1 MTTLERDIIRGVEVG
16 KAILRAFVFII
27 LALSLLMLPAAAQ
40 EEGAQYDHYLLLVID
55 GPSPSSRGWAEPVIL
70 SHNRADKIVIADSLD
85 CNKLYDVGG
94 RQLKMGDIYAA
105 GGESLVIGVVN
116 SAFGLGITR
125 FAKTTYSGLGA
136 VAKIM
141 GGSVNT
147 QAMIDASKSSDRSV
161 TRREQLNFMAAVAGG
176 LHKLS
181 IERVF
186 SLISASFAFFDTNIS
201 LSDAYNL
208 ASDIMGG
215 TFLPHDGKG
224 LGIRI

>member
-1 MTTLERDIIRGVEVG
+1 MRKLNRRIITFLIVV
-16 KAILRAFVFII
+16 L
-27 LALSLLMLPAAAQ
+27 LLSILPAAAR

-55 GPSPSSRGWAEPVIL
+55 GPSPSSRSWAEPVVL
-70 SHNRADKIVIADSLD
+70 SHNKADKVVIADSLD
-85 CNKLYDVGG
+85 CNKLYTVGG
-94 RQLKMGDIYAA
+94 RQLKMGEIYAA
-105 GGESLVIGVVN
+105 GGESLVISIVN
-116 SAFGLGITR
+116 SAFGLNIKR

-141 GGSVNT
+141 GGSINT
-147 QAMIDASKSSDRSV
+147 QAMIDASRSNDRSV

-176 LHKLS
+176 LHKLN

-186 SLISASFAFFDTNIS
+186 SLISASFTNFDTNIS
-201 LSDAYNL
+201 LTDAYSL